1 MFDFVKKET
10 VQISKFAK
18 KLNEDRR
25 ANEMNSAST
34 AHESAKSKRESSG
47 ERDQDMEDLSPVNE
61 FNDPAAGGFSDPTA
75 GGSPT

>member
-25 ANEMNSAST
+25 SNEMNSAST

-61 FNDPAAGGFSDPTA
+61 FNDPAAGGFSDPAA